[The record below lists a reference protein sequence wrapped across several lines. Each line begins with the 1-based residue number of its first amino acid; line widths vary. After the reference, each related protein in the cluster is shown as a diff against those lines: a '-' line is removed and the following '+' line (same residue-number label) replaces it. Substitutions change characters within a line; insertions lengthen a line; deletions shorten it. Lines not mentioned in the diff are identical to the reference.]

1 MKKPLQKSEI
11 RNQSSDLQLPTLLWA
26 NRQRTVKVDLGKVCE
41 IVQVAL
47 PLCVKKPRKKGV
59 SLPSV
64 VEITLLGEAA
74 IAKVHGEFLE
84 DPTPTDVITF
94 EHGEILIGVP
104 IAAANAKKFRH
115 PVDHEVALCAIHGLL
130 HLLGYD
136 DLTEKER
143 VVMHAR
149 QEEILKSATGKS
161 RAVGT
166 AV

>member
-1 MKKPLQKSEI
+1 M
-11 RNQSSDLQLPTLLWA
+11 LPILTWA
-26 NRQRTVKVDLGKVCE
+26 NRQRAVKVDLPKIRR
-41 IVQVAL
+41 IVEVAL
-47 PLCVKKPRKKGV
+47 PMCLEKPRKKGLE
-59 SLPSV
+59 LPSE

-115 PVDHEVALCAIHGLL
+115 PADHEVALCAIHGLL

-136 DLTEKER
+136 DLSKKER
-143 VVMHAR
+143 VIMHAR
-149 QEEILKSATGKS
+149 QEEILKAALRGL
-161 RAVGT
+161 
-166 AV
+166 

>member
-1 MKKPLQKSEI
+1 M
-11 RNQSSDLQLPTLLWA
+11 LPSLLWA
-26 NRQRTVKVDLGKVCE
+26 NRQRAVRLDLPKIRR
-41 IVQVAL
+41 IVAVAL
-47 PLCVKKPRKKGV
+47 PLCVGKPRRKGM
-59 SLPSV
+59 SLPPS

-74 IAKVHGEFLE
+74 IAKVHEGFLD

-115 PVDHEVALCAIHGLL
+115 PTDHEVALCVIHGLL

-143 VVMHAR
+143 LIMHAR
-149 QEEILKSATGKS
+149 QDEILAAALRSMC
-161 RAVGT
+161 
-166 AV
+166 

>member
-1 MKKPLQKSEI
+1 M
-11 RNQSSDLQLPTLLWA
+11 QSTLSWA
-26 NRQRTVKVDLGKVCE
+26 NRQRAVKVDLPKIRR
-41 IVQVAL
+41 IVEVAL
-47 PLCVKKPRKKGV
+47 PLCVRKPRKKGMT
-59 SLPSV
+59 LPAE

-115 PVDHEVALCAIHGLL
+115 PADHEVALCAIHGLL

-143 VVMHAR
+143 VIMHAR
-149 QEEILKSATGKS
+149 QEEILKAALRGL
-161 RAVGT
+161 
-166 AV
+166 

>member
-1 MKKPLQKSEI
+1 M
-11 RNQSSDLQLPTLLWA
+11 
-26 NRQRTVKVDLGKVCE
+26 KVDLPKIRR
-41 IVQVAL
+41 IVEVAL
-47 PLCVKKPRKKGV
+47 PLCVGKPTKKGAV
-59 SLPSV
+59 LPAE

-74 IAKVHGEFLE
+74 IAKVHGEFLD

-104 IAAANAKKFRH
+104 IAAANARKFRH
-115 PVDHEVALCAIHGLL
+115 PADHEVALCAIHGLL

-149 QEEILKSATGKS
+149 QEEILREALRSTC
-161 RAVGT
+161 
-166 AV
+166 

>member
-1 MKKPLQKSEI
+1 MTAG
-11 RNQSSDLQLPTLLWA
+11 LPRLPHLLWA
-26 NRQRTVKVDLGKVCE
+26 NRQRSVQVDLGKVRE
-41 IVQVAL
+41 IVQAAL
-47 PLCVKKPRKKGV
+47 PLCVKTPRKRGMV
-59 SLPSV
+59 LPSE

-104 IAAANAKKFRH
+104 IAAANARKFHH
-115 PVDHEVALCAIHGLL
+115 PVFHEVALCAIHGLL

-143 VVMHAR
+143 VIMHAR
-149 QEEILKSATGKS
+149 QEEILKA
-161 RAVGT
+161 AVK
-166 AV
+166 ALC

>member
-1 MKKPLQKSEI
+1 M
-11 RNQSSDLQLPTLLWA
+11 LPQLLWA
-26 NRQRTVKVDLGKVCE
+26 NRQRSVAIDLRKVRE

-47 PLCVKKPRKKGV
+47 PLCVKKPRKRGMV
-59 SLPSV
+59 LPPE

-104 IAAANAKKFRH
+104 IAAANAVKFGH
-115 PVDHEVALCAIHGLL
+115 STDHEVALCAIHGLL

-136 DLTEKER
+136 DLTEKEC
-143 VVMHAR
+143 VIMHAR
-149 QEEILKSATGKS
+149 QEEILKA
-161 RAVGT
+161 AVQ
-166 AV
+166 ALC

>member
-1 MKKPLQKSEI
+1 MI
-11 RNQSSDLQLPTLLWA
+11 PTILWS
-26 NRQRTVKVDLGKVCE
+26 NRQRAVKVDLPKIQR
-41 IVQVAL
+41 IVGVAL
-47 PLCVKKPRKKGV
+47 PLCVGKPRKKGLT
-59 SLPSV
+59 LPSE

-115 PVDHEVALCAIHGLL
+115 PADCEVALCAIHGLL

-143 VVMHAR
+143 VIMHAR
-149 QEEILKSATGKS
+149 QEEILKAALRGL
-161 RAVGT
+161 
-166 AV
+166 